1 MQQQQPFE
9 DLYAPPVFGTSAV
22 GTFGK
27 TNSIS
32 LDDVF
37 QDAFFSEDG
46 ELLDIGPAD
55 EAQPPPTQPY
65 VQQQQEQP
73 YQSMPIG
80 LGTTAVGSNLLQ
92 QQQQQQQKLQT
103 APSALTSSLY
113 ARPPAAAPTPQRI
126 APQQY
131 HSMGVTAA
139 AAAGLLTEE
148 QKLERRER
156 NREHAKVYT
165 HIYSNHSSCAI
176 VALRQ
181 TSEPLV

>member
-1 MQQQQPFE
+1 MQQPFQ
-9 DLYAPPVFGTSAV
+9 DLYADLPPPPVFGTSSV

-46 ELLDIGPAD
+46 ELLDIGPSG
-55 EAQPPPTQPY
+55 EAQPPPTQSY
-65 VQQQQEQP
+65 VQQQEQP

-80 LGTTAVGSNLLQ
+80 LGSTAVGSNLLQ
-92 QQQQQQQKLQT
+92 QQQQQQQQQLQT

-113 ARPPAAAPTPQRI
+113 AGAPAAAPAPQRA
-126 APQQY
+126 APQ
-131 HSMGVTAA
+131 HTMGVTAA

-156 NREHAKVYT
+156 NREHAKV
-165 HIYSNHSSCAI
+165 
-176 VALRQ
+176 
-181 TSEPLV
+181 

>member
-1 MQQQQPFE
+1 MQQPFQ
-9 DLYAPPVFGTSAV
+9 DLYADLPPPPVFGTSSV

-46 ELLDIGPAD
+46 ELLDIGPSD
-55 EAQPPPTQPY
+55 EAQPPTQS
-65 VQQQQEQP
+65 QQQEQQ

-80 LGTTAVGSNLLQ
+80 LGSTAVGSNLLQ
-92 QQQQQQQKLQT
+92 QQQQPLQT

-113 ARPPAAAPTPQRI
+113 AGAPAAAAPAPQRA
-126 APQQY
+126 APQQQY
-131 HSMGVTAA
+131 HTMGVTAA

-156 NREHAKVYT
+156 NREHAKVHTT
-165 HIYSNHSSCAI
+165 HTPSQQTALMPFRAAI
-176 VALRQ
+176 
-181 TSEPLV
+181 